1 MSTCK
6 ANENTIVFTPLGV
19 MHCGRLLRSKYNMI
33 VVNRFEYNNKKIL
46 DNICSQISDL
56 YSHGLIDAEK
66 LVLRLNYQDSS
77 KIKEL
82 NKLFELLKEKGYKQ
96 IEFVNKNL
104 QYNPIIENMLKEKKA
119 ALCLKMD
126 YGEKSHNNVSLNNLL
141 RYLKMAKYKEN
152 INVHCVI
159 RDVNSANNKGIQDFI
174 KLMYKSGINTIGL
187 RIDKKF
193 LETNTENNTVPENLN
208 GLFINFFKT
217 ARKYCFFIDVKS
229 KEQNEFLRK
238 LCKKNKIKKE
248 SLKNKIKRFILRR
261 EDNNEI

>member
-6 ANENTIVFTPLGV
+6 ANENTIVFTPLGI
-19 MHCGRLLRSKYNMI
+19 MHCGKLSRSKYNLI

-46 DNICSQISDL
+46 NNICNQISYL
-56 YSHGLIDAEK
+56 YSHGLIDVEK

-77 KIKEL
+77 QIKEF

-126 YGEKSHNNVSLNNLL
+126 YGEKLHNNASLNNLL
-141 RYLKMAKYKEN
+141 KYLKMAKYKEN

-159 RDVNSANNKGIQDFI
+159 RDINSANNKGIQDFI

-187 RIDKKF
+187 RIDGKY
-193 LETNTENNTVPENLN
+193 LETNKNYIFPENLN
-208 GLFINFFKT
+208 GIFINFFKT
-217 ARKYCFFIDVKS
+217 ARKYCFFIDVNN

-248 SLKNKIKRFILRR
+248 SFKNRIKRFILRR
-261 EDNNEI
+261 EDNDEI